1 MAWAVDGSS
10 YITDSV
16 YARRVA
22 MDGTVT
28 TLGNGALTSQSYGED
43 LMGLAVSPTGNVY
56 LADYSQRRVLQ
67 LTPDGNTRTV
77 LEKGLLWSPTGV
89 TSVGEDLYVLEHLRM

>member
-1 MAWAVDGSS
+1 
-10 YITDSV
+10 
-16 YARRVA
+16 
-22 MDGTVT
+22 
-28 TLGNGALTSQSYGED
+28 
-43 LMGLAVSPTGNVY
+43 MGLAVSPTGNVY